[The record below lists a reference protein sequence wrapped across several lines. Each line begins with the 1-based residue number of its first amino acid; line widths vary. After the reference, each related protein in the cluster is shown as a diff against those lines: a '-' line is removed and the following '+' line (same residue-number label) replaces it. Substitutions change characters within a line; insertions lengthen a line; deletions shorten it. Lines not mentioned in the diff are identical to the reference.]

1 MEIDMDSD
9 WTEVDPYGVDGL
21 LGRQVTDWYA
31 DELLRA
37 TKPSKSV
44 HGSDYFKC
52 ALQQYYK
59 FTGQPISDFKFV
71 SEYYMAARHG
81 EAIHDM
87 VQQEF
92 VREKRVVRIRPW
104 DEKNPKHLE
113 ARRHYEKVPAIEVEF
128 NAASLEPEY
137 EAQREAAFA
146 GIRADAQIRMEPGGE
161 EIWVEIKSVDNSYID
176 GEKKDD
182 LVRWKVPDFARQ
194 LLPIMHLGH
203 LQDSEVGLAPYGMVL
218 VVSRQQPT
226 KRRQFMVPYN
236 VHWGIEAIL
245 RMKLLAHHFKE
256 KIKPEPEPG
265 QDCSSCHYFTQCP
278 SNRRRKS
285 FLEPFPPTPG
295 PNTKNP
301 DEPGQV
307 EGAAPAL

>member
-113 ARRHYEKVPAIEVEF
+113 ARRHYEKVPAIEAAGFRYNWTLKYTVEAKGSF
-128 NAASLEPEY
+128 LSGLKLVVWTTPCLWFSLGRPKPRHHFVDTFRSV
-137 EAQREAAFA
+137 EAPFGRYKWNKNPACIEAW
-146 GIRADAQIRMEPGGE
+146 MEPLTTKGNVIFDPFSGSGPVAYACRRLKRNYLSF
-161 EIWVEIKSVDNSYID
+161 EIDP
-176 GEKKDD
+176 
-182 LVRWKVPDFARQ
+182 KVAE
-194 LLPIMHLGH
+194 M
-203 LQDSEVGLAPYGMVL
+203 S
-218 VVSRQQPT
+218 
-226 KRRQFMVPYN
+226 RRQIAKANPPLF
-236 VHWGIEAIL
+236 
-245 RMKLLAHHFKE
+245 LLE
-256 KIKPEPEPG
+256 DISQSQMELNDERKP
-265 QDCSSCHYFTQCP
+265 
-278 SNRRRKS
+278 RRRKLPQTS
-285 FLEPFPPTPG
+285 G
-295 PNTKNP
+295 
-301 DEPGQV
+301 
-307 EGAAPAL
+307 